1 MVLNKN
7 SYFRVLLLIV
17 MSISLLTPHTV
28 LAQTNT
34 EEKKVDYYYEGQDTA
49 KRDYSGKRAMLV
61 GFASGTLYNII
72 GWGIGY
78 LIIEGLRV
86 DVPRRYTR
94 DLKSNQ
100 RLDFEYG
107 YTDYVKDMRKS
118 NFNRGGLFGTLFSS
132 LVIVYAT
139 NQPGLHWE

>member
-7 SYFRVLLLIV
+7 SYFRSLMLIV
-17 MSISLLTPHTV
+17 MITSLLTPYSV

-34 EEKKVDYYYEGQDTA
+34 EETKVDYYIQGKYTA

-61 GFASGTLYNII
+61 GFASGTFYNII

-118 NFNRGGLFGTLFSS
+118 KFNRGGLFGTLFSCWI
-132 LVIVYAT
+132 IVSAT

>member
-7 SYFRVLLLIV
+7 SYFRSLMLIV
-17 MSISLLTPHTV
+17 MITSLLTPYSV

-86 DVPRRYTR
+86 DGPRRYTR

-118 NFNRGGLFGTLFSS
+118 NFYRGGLFGTLFSS

>member
-7 SYFRVLLLIV
+7 SYFRSLMLIV
-17 MSISLLTPHTV
+17 MITSLLTPYSV

-34 EEKKVDYYYEGQDTA
+34 EEKKVDYYYEGQATA
-49 KRDYSGKRAMLV
+49 KREYSGKRAMLV
-61 GFASGTLYNII
+61 GFASGTFYNII

-107 YTDYVKDMRKS
+107 YTDYVKKKRKS
-118 NFNRGGLFGTLFSS
+118 NFNIGGSFGTLFSFW
-132 LVIVYAT
+132 VIVSAA